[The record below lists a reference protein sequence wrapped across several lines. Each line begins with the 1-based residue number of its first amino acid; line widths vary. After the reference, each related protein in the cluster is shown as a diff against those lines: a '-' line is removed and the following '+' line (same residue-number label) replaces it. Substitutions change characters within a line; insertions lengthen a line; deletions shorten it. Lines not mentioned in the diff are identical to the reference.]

1 MNNPSFGLYG
11 KPMKTRVIVY
21 ALALFLSWQIFL
33 PAAPHAEPRE
43 EEILRQIGV
52 DEKPGAQIPL
62 NLPFTDQHGRR
73 VTLGKFFSGGPV
85 ILTLNYYSCPML
97 CPLTFRNLVKTMNK
111 IQGLSLGK
119 DFHIVTVSIDPDET
133 AERTREKEKE
143 THAMLQGID
152 NPEQK
157 WPFLFGG
164 QQQIE
169 TLAGAVGYRY
179 LALGKN
185 NFAHPSVLVILTPD
199 GRVARYL
206 YGLEQEP
213 RDLKLALI
221 EASDGKIGGST
232 VINRV
237 LLYCFHYDP
246 VGKKYALAAINVMK
260 ITGSIVLLLLALLVF
275 GLWRA
280 EKRRTANKT
289 GDES

>member
-1 MNNPSFGLYG
+1 
-11 KPMKTRVIVY
+11 MKHRVIVY
-21 ALALFLSWQIFL
+21 TLALLFSWQIFL
-33 PAAPHAEPRE
+33 PTAPQAAPTE

-52 DEKPGAQIPL
+52 DEKPGAQVPL
-62 NLPFTDQHGRR
+62 ELPFTDQEGRR

-97 CPLTFRNLVKTMNK
+97 CPLTFRNLVKNLNK

-133 AERTREKEKE
+133 VERTREKGQESH
-143 THAMLQGID
+143 TMLRKID

-169 TLAGAVGYRY
+169 TLAGTVGYRY
-179 LALGKN
+179 LSLGKN
-185 NFAHPSVLVILTPD
+185 NFAHPLVLIILTPD
-199 GRVARYL
+199 GRVSRYL

-221 EASDGKIGGST
+221 EASDGKIGGSA

-246 VGKKYALAAINVMK
+246 VEKKYALAAINLMK
-260 ITGSIVLLLLALLVF
+260 IAGGIVLLFLAILVF
-275 GLWRA
+275 GLLRA
-280 EKRRTANKT
+280 EKRRPVIKPE
-289 GDES
+289 DES

>member
-1 MNNPSFGLYG
+1 MEYPV
-11 KPMKTRVIVY
+11 KTMKHRVIVY
-21 ALALFLSWQIFL
+21 AFALLLSWQIFL
-33 PAAPHAEPRE
+33 PAAPHAAPSE

-52 DEKPGAQIPL
+52 DEKPGAQVPL
-62 NLPFTDQHGRR
+62 DLPFSDSEGRK

-97 CPLTFRNLVKTMNK
+97 CPLTFRNLVRTMNK

-119 DFHIVTVSIDPDET
+119 DFRIVTVSIDPDET
-133 AERTREKEKE
+133 AERTREKERE
-143 THAMLQGID
+143 THTMLRD
-152 NPEQK
+152 SDDPEQK

-164 QQQIE
+164 QQQIK
-169 TLAGAVGYRY
+169 TLAGTVGYRY
-179 LALGKN
+179 LSLGKN

-206 YGLEQEP
+206 YGIEQEP

-232 VINRV
+232 VINRA

-260 ITGSIVLLLLALLVF
+260 IAGSIVMLFLALLVF

-280 EKRRTANKT
+280 EKRRTANST
-289 GDES
+289 GDKS

>member
-1 MNNPSFGLYG
+1 
-11 KPMKTRVIVY
+11 MKLPVIFF
-21 ALALFLSWQIFL
+21 ALALLFSWQVFL
-33 PAAPHAEPRE
+33 PEAPHAAPTE

-52 DEKPGAQIPL
+52 DEKPGAKVPL
-62 NLPFTDQHGRR
+62 NLPFSDSQGRR
-73 VTLGKFFSGGPV
+73 VTLGKFFNGGPV

-97 CPLTFRNLVKTMNK
+97 CPLTFRNLVETMNN

-119 DFHIVTVSIDPDET
+119 DFRIVTVSIDPDET
-133 AERTREKEKE
+133 VERTREKEKE
-143 THAMLQGID
+143 THAMLRGID
-152 NPEQK
+152 NPEQA

-169 TLAGAVGYRY
+169 TLARTVGYRF

-206 YGLEQEP
+206 YGIEQEP

-221 EASDGKIGGST
+221 EASGGKIGGST

-260 ITGSIVLLLLALLVF
+260 IVGGTVLLFLALLVF

-280 EKRRTANKT
+280 EKRRTENT
-289 GDES
+289 PGDES

>member
-1 MNNPSFGLYG
+1 
-11 KPMKTRVIVY
+11 MKHRIIVY
-21 ALALFLSWQIFL
+21 SFALLLSWQLFL
-33 PAAPHAEPRE
+33 PAAPHAALSE
-43 EEILRQIGV
+43 EEVLRQIGV
-52 DEKPGAQIPL
+52 DEKPGVQIPMD
-62 NLPFTDQHGRR
+62 LPFSDSEGKQ

-119 DFHIVTVSIDPDET
+119 DFRIVTVSIDPDET

-143 THAMLQGID
+143 THAMLQGVD

-157 WPFLFGG
+157 WPFLFGR

-206 YGLEQEP
+206 YGIEQDP

-260 ITGSIVLLLLALLVF
+260 IAGSIVLLFLAVLIF

-289 GDES
+289 GDKS